1 MATSTLNILPKELFV
16 LILFQIPDLQ
26 TLKSTVLTSRACYAA
41 YQIVRSS
48 LLRGIVMELYSESF
62 SIAEALLALR
72 SKGLRSHQEEVFAL
86 LNRWRRRDELK
97 EVPSS
102 PKSCLPSFDEPYTL
116 QETVNLIHLHRQL
129 VFFLD
134 DYSTNMRRPYWIFS
148 PEDWQRCLP
157 IKMLNTEKGRFIR
170 ALCRLYTFAISSF
183 LRTSSPLP
191 CYRDWRKRIR
201 GGQGLNLIAT
211 ALISFGLPSM
221 ERCLIGNSMKFYAWV
236 YTFSVDMIKSFVP

>member
-1 MATSTLNILPKELFV
+1 
-16 LILFQIPDLQ
+16 
-26 TLKSTVLTSRACYAA
+26 
-41 YQIVRSS
+41 
-48 LLRGIVMELYSESF
+48 MELYSEPF

-102 PKSCLPSFDEPYTL
+102 PKSCLPTFDEPYTL

-157 IKMLNTEKGRFIR
+157 IKMSNTEKGRFYQGLVSTLHFCPYHRSCVQR
-170 ALCRLYTFAISSF
+170 ALYHAI
-183 LRTSSPLP
+183 
-191 CYRDWRKRIR
+191 
-201 GGQGLNLIAT
+201 G
-211 ALISFGLPSM
+211 
-221 ERCLIGNSMKFYAWV
+221 IGRSG
-236 YTFSVDMIKSFVP
+236 SVVDRV